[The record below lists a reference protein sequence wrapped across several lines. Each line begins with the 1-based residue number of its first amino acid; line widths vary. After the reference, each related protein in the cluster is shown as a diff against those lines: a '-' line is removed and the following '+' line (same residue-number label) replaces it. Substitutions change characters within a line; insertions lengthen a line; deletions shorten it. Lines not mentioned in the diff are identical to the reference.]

1 MGRSEDSYEDSY
13 EDSFWD
19 DYSTESEGSGESNL
33 EDEDSSHENELQKTP
48 EEDSSI
54 EIEEDYSSYE
64 SDTDF
69 WGDDY
74 SNEDEYYSEESVS
87 SSEYDESE
95 DDSWEST
102 SEEEKSSETEGA
114 ELQDAIDQT
123 YNLKEYNNAY
133 YYPHNTDLVTRI
145 GKYNLCLKSHCMD
158 VLCYLLIFSCKTNA
172 TKKNLRIYCTQ
183 ERWITLQGLT
193 RPRSTLLRCT
203 PASQTPPPWSGRSS
217 RRRSL

>member
-1 MGRSEDSYEDSY
+1 MGRSDDSYEDSY

-19 DYSTESEGSGESNL
+19 DYSSESEGSGESNL
-33 EDEDSSHENELQKTP
+33 EDEDSSHKSELQKSP

-69 WGDDY
+69 WGDY
-74 SNEDEYYSEESVS
+74 SNESEDEALS

-95 DDSWEST
+95 EDPWEST
-102 SEEEKSSETEGA
+102 SEEGEESSEKEGA

-123 YNLKEYNNAY
+123 YSSREHDIAY

-145 GKYNLCLKSHCMD
+145 GNINLSSKSLQLE
-158 VLCYLLIFSCKTNA
+158 VLNCLLICSCQTNA
-172 TKKNLRIYCTQ
+172 TKMNCTQ
-183 ERWITLQGLT
+183 ERWTTSQGLT
-193 RPRSTLLRCT
+193 PPPSTLPRST
-203 PASQTPPPWSGRSS
+203 PASPTPPQSSGRSF
-217 RRRSL
+217 RRQSL

>member
-1 MGRSEDSYEDSY
+1 MGRSKDSYEDSY

-19 DYSTESEGSGESNL
+19 DYSSESEGSGESNL
-33 EDEDSSHENELQKTP
+33 ENEDSSHENELQKTS

-69 WGDDY
+69 WGDNY
-74 SNEDEYYSEESVS
+74 SSEVS

-102 SEEEKSSETEGA
+102 SDEEIFDEESSETEGA

-123 YNLKEYNNAY
+123 YSLKEYNNAY

-145 GKYNLCLKSHCMD
+145 GKYDLCLKSHCMD

-172 TKKNLRIYCTQ
+172 TKKNSRIYCTQ
-183 ERWITLQGLT
+183 
-193 RPRSTLLRCT
+193 
-203 PASQTPPPWSGRSS
+203 GR
-217 RRRSL
+217 